1 MNKIIQSI
9 PLLLC
14 IAVFVACQQ
23 EESLPG
29 GNDKMVTLTLNIGT
43 QTTGVST
50 REDDPNVRPYEGI
63 RTLRALVIS
72 DATDPKDRKIL
83 YNEKHVIDGN
93 TSPTSATLS
102 TSLTLKNIP
111 VGKASIYL
119 IANEESIG
127 TEYTNDKLT
136 SQEYIND
143 SKLLLLDEGW
153 KHFPKRYEEIAEHGL
168 PMSGKAEGIEITSDM
183 QAISIKLERTVVKL
197 HLTIENAT
205 SKELTLEWVKF
216 GSFISDRVF
225 LFRQSQLDIP
235 ESTRYTDLRYPKKDE
250 AETLDVVLAAS
261 AETDWRPVY
270 IYPNFAY
277 KNPTGAN
284 PYTLSLATS
293 NKVYSPSL
301 IGSDINSMVR
311 NTQFNILARITA
323 SATINI
329 LYSFVPWEE
338 NEVNVPSFN

>member
-50 REDDPNVRPYEGI
+50 RADDPNVQPYEGI

-83 YNEKHVIDGN
+83 YNQKRVIEGN

-127 TEYTNDKLT
+127 IEYTNDILMT
-136 SQEYIND
+136 PAYIND

-205 SKELTLEWVKF
+205 SKDLTLKWVKF

-235 ESTRYTDLRYPKKDE
+235 ESTRYTDLRYPKDE
-250 AETLDVVLAAS
+250 AETLDVALAAS
-261 AETDWRPVY
+261 AETDWQPVY

-277 KNPTGAN
+277 KNPTGPN

-293 NKVYSPSL
+293 YKEYSPSL

>member
-50 REDDPNVRPYEGI
+50 RADDPNVRPYEGI

-72 DATDPKDRKIL
+72 DAAAPEDRKIL
-83 YNEKHVIDGN
+83 YNEKHVIIKEN

-102 TSLTLKNIP
+102 TSLTLENIP

-235 ESTRYTDLRYPKKDE
+235 ESTEYTVLRYPKDE
-250 AETLDVVLAAS
+250 AETLDVALAAS
-261 AETDWRPVY
+261 AETDWQPVY

>member
-43 QTTGVST
+43 QTIGVST
-50 REDDPNVRPYEGI
+50 REDDPNVLPYEGI

-72 DATDPKDRKIL
+72 DAAAPEDRKIL
-83 YNEKHVIDGN
+83 YNQKHVIDGN

-102 TSLTLKNIP
+102 PSLTLENIP

-127 TEYTNDKLT
+127 IEYTNDILMT
-136 SQEYIND
+136 PAYIND

-153 KHFPKRYEEIAEHGL
+153 THFPKRYEEIAEHGL

-205 SKELTLEWVKF
+205 SDNLTLRWVKF
-216 GSFISDRVF
+216 GSFIRDRVF

-235 ESTRYTDLRYPKKDE
+235 ESTIYTDLRYPKDE
-250 AETLDVVLAAS
+250 IETLDVVLAVGA
-261 AETDWRPVY
+261 ATDWQPVY

-277 KNPTGAN
+277 KNPTGPN

-293 NKVYSPSL
+293 YKEYSPSL

>member
-50 REDDPNVRPYEGI
+50 RADDPNVRPYEGI

-72 DATDPKDRKIL
+72 DAAAPEDRKIL
-83 YNEKHVIDGN
+83 YNEKHVIIKEN

-102 TSLTLKNIP
+102 TSLTLENIP

-205 SKELTLEWVKF
+205 SDNLTLRWVKF

-235 ESTRYTDLRYPKKDE
+235 ESTKYADLRYPKGE
-250 AETLDVVLAAS
+250 AETLDVALAAS
-261 AETDWRPVY
+261 AETDWKPVY

-277 KNPTGAN
+277 KNPTGPN
-284 PYTLSLATS
+284 PYTLSLATRY
-293 NKVYSPSL
+293 KEYSPSL

>member
-43 QTTGVST
+43 QTIGVST
-50 REDDPNVRPYEGI
+50 REDDPNVLPYEGI

-72 DATDPKDRKIL
+72 DAAAPEDRKIL
-83 YNEKHVIDGN
+83 YNQKHVIDGN

-102 TSLTLKNIP
+102 PSLTLENIP

-127 TEYTNDKLT
+127 IEYTNDILMT
-136 SQEYIND
+136 PAYIND

-153 KHFPKRYEEIAEHGL
+153 THFPKRYEEIAEHGL

-205 SKELTLEWVKF
+205 SDNLTLRWVKF

-235 ESTRYTDLRYPKKDE
+235 ESTIYTDLRYPKDE
-250 AETLDVVLAAS
+250 IETLDVVLAVGA
-261 AETDWRPVY
+261 ATDWQPVY

-277 KNPTGAN
+277 KNPTGPN

-293 NKVYSPSL
+293 YKEYSPSL

>member
-50 REDDPNVRPYEGI
+50 RADANVLPYEGI

-83 YNEKHVIDGN
+83 YNQKYEIEDMN
-93 TSPTSATLS
+93 AAPTSAILS
-102 TSLTLKNIP
+102 TTLTLEDIP
-111 VGKASIYL
+111 VGQASIYI
-119 IANEESIG
+119 IANEESIHETG
-127 TEYTNDKLT
+127 YTDEILMNPT
-136 SQEYIND
+136 YIND

-153 KHFPKRYEEIAEHGL
+153 THFPKRYEEIAEHGL

-205 SKELTLEWVKF
+205 SDNLTLKWVKF

-235 ESTRYTDLRYPKKDE
+235 ESTIYTDLRYPKDE
-250 AETLDVVLAAS
+250 AETLDVALAAS
-261 AETDWRPVY
+261 AETDWQPVY

-277 KNPTGAN
+277 KNPTGPN

-293 NKVYSPSL
+293 YKEYSPSL

>member
-50 REDDPNVRPYEGI
+50 RADDPNVRPYEGI

-72 DATDPKDRKIL
+72 DAAAPEDRKIL
-83 YNEKHVIDGN
+83 YNQKHVIDGN
-93 TSPTSATLS
+93 TSPTFATLS
-102 TSLTLKNIP
+102 TSLTLENIP

-136 SQEYIND
+136 SQAYIND

-153 KHFPKRYEEIAEHGL
+153 KHFPKTYKEIAGHGL

-235 ESTRYTDLRYPKKDE
+235 ESTIYTDLRYPKDE
-250 AETLDVVLAAS
+250 AETLDVALAAS
-261 AETDWRPVY
+261 AETDWQPVY

>member
-50 REDDPNVRPYEGI
+50 REDDPNVLPYEGI

-72 DATDPKDRKIL
+72 DAAAPEDRKIL
-83 YNEKHVIDGN
+83 YNEKHVIIEEN
-93 TSPTSATLS
+93 TSPISATLS
-102 TSLTLKNIP
+102 ASLTLENIP

-153 KHFPKRYEEIAEHGL
+153 THFPKRYEEIAEHGL

-235 ESTRYTDLRYPKKDE
+235 ESTKYTDLRYPKDE
-250 AETLDVVLAAS
+250 AETLDVALAAS
-261 AETDWRPVY
+261 AETDWKPVY

>member
-50 REDDPNVRPYEGI
+50 RADDPNVRPYEGI

-93 TSPTSATLS
+93 TSPISATLS

-127 TEYTNDKLT
+127 IEYTNDILMT
-136 SQEYIND
+136 PAYIND
-143 SKLLLLDEGW
+143 SKLLLLDESW
-153 KHFPKRYEEIAEHGL
+153 KHFPKRYEEIAKHGL

-235 ESTRYTDLRYPKKDE
+235 ESTRYMDLRYPKDE
-250 AETLDVVLAAS
+250 ETLDVALAAS
-261 AETDWRPVY
+261 AETDWQPVY

-277 KNPTGAN
+277 KNPTGPN

-293 NKVYSPSL
+293 YKEYSPSL

>member
-50 REDDPNVRPYEGI
+50 RADDPNVRPYEGI

-72 DATDPKDRKIL
+72 DAAAPEDRKIL
-83 YNEKHVIDGN
+83 YNEKHVIIKEN

-102 TSLTLKNIP
+102 TSLTLENIP

-183 QAISIKLERTVVKL
+183 
-197 HLTIENAT
+197 
-205 SKELTLEWVKF
+205 
-216 GSFISDRVF
+216 
-225 LFRQSQLDIP
+225 
-235 ESTRYTDLRYPKKDE
+235 
-250 AETLDVVLAAS
+250 
-261 AETDWRPVY
+261 
-270 IYPNFAY
+270 
-277 KNPTGAN
+277 
-284 PYTLSLATS
+284 
-293 NKVYSPSL
+293 
-301 IGSDINSMVR
+301 
-311 NTQFNILARITA
+311 
-323 SATINI
+323 
-329 LYSFVPWEE
+329 
-338 NEVNVPSFN
+338 

>member
-9 PLLLC
+9 LLLLC

-50 REDDPNVRPYEGI
+50 RADDPNVRPYEGI

-83 YNEKHVIDGN
+83 YNQKHVIDGN

-102 TSLTLKNIP
+102 TRLTLENIP

-127 TEYTNDKLT
+127 IEYTNDILMT
-136 SQEYIND
+136 PEYIND

-235 ESTRYTDLRYPKKDE
+235 ESTIYTDLRYPKDE
-250 AETLDVVLAAS
+250 IETLDVALAAS
-261 AETDWRPVY
+261 AETDWQPVY

-277 KNPTGAN
+277 KNPTGPN

-293 NKVYSPSL
+293 YKEYSPSL

-329 LYSFVPWEE
+329 LYSFVPWKE

>member
-50 REDDPNVRPYEGI
+50 RADANVLPYEGI

-72 DATDPKDRKIL
+72 DAAAPEDRKIL
-83 YNEKHVIDGN
+83 YNEKHVIIEEN

-102 TSLTLKNIP
+102 ASLTLENIP

-127 TEYTNDKLT
+127 IEYTNDILMT
-136 SQEYIND
+136 PAYIND

-153 KHFPKRYEEIAEHGL
+153 THFPKRYEEIAEHGL

-235 ESTRYTDLRYPKKDE
+235 ESTIYTDLRYPKDE
-250 AETLDVVLAAS
+250 AETLDVALAAS
-261 AETDWRPVY
+261 AETDWQPVY

-277 KNPTGAN
+277 KNPTGPN
-284 PYTLSLATS
+284 PYTLSLATRY
-293 NKVYSPSL
+293 KEYSPSL

>member
-50 REDDPNVRPYEGI
+50 RADDPNVRPYEGI

-72 DATDPKDRKIL
+72 DAAAPEDRKIL
-83 YNEKHVIDGN
+83 YNLKHVIEGN
-93 TSPTSATLS
+93 TSPESATLS
-102 TSLTLKNIP
+102 TSLTLENIP

-143 SKLLLLDEGW
+143 SKLLLLDEDW
-153 KHFPKRYEEIAEHGL
+153 THFPKRYEEIAEHGL

-205 SKELTLEWVKF
+205 SDNLTLRWVKF

-235 ESTRYTDLRYPKKDE
+235 ESTIYTDLRYPKDE
-250 AETLDVVLAAS
+250 IETLDVVLAVGA
-261 AETDWRPVY
+261 ATDWQPVY

-277 KNPTGAN
+277 KNPTGPN
-284 PYTLSLATS
+284 PYTLSLATRY
-293 NKVYSPSL
+293 KEYSPSL

>member
-50 REDDPNVRPYEGI
+50 RADAPNVQPYEGI

-72 DATDPKDRKIL
+72 DAAAPEDRKIL
-83 YNEKHVIDGN
+83 YNQKHVIDGN

-102 TSLTLKNIP
+102 TSLTLENIP

-153 KHFPKRYEEIAEHGL
+153 KYFPKTYEEIAEHGL

-235 ESTRYTDLRYPKKDE
+235 ESTIYTDLRYPKDE
-250 AETLDVVLAAS
+250 AETLDVALAAS
-261 AETDWRPVY
+261 AENDWQPVY

-277 KNPTGAN
+277 KNPTGPN

-293 NKVYSPSL
+293 YKEYSPSL